1 MFLKEY
7 INNIK
12 TDNDFFKNKSW
23 LNTESLIE
31 HFEEKKIPSSASE
44 EWKNFRTTE
53 LSQINWE
60 IPKSNRE
67 IIIKEEVKKIKNSI
81 ILRNGFFDSELS
93 TFSDQ
98 DGINVNSI
106 EAYLQKNPDFIKSL
120 YNNPSKYAENR
131 LSGLCDEKPTS
142 LLSLNALLNNGIVV
156 EIEAKKKIS
165 ETINIV
171 NASYSNK
178 EDLLI
183 NPYIILICNDGSE
196 VDIKEVY
203 FNNNCWT
210 NAFLEAYI
218 EPSANLS
225 FSRVQKSMNN
235 SIKTASFN
243 CHLKKDSKLN
253 LKVYNRE
260 RSKEDI
266 RIFLKEENACANV
279 SGIVV
284 SSAKEES
291 DIFCKIVHE
300 ASLTNS
306 DQKWRLL
313 SAEKSKTSINGKIR
327 VNKGAK
333 KSNASFSSK
342 SLILDKGASSFS
354 KPELEILEDDVKCK
368 HGAAFGEIDKNT
380 VFFMQSRG
388 IKKEDAIIM
397 LVYAFINEISNTAKF
412 FHDDVVKEVEK
423 FFEKVNVNE

>member
-12 TDNDFFKNKSW
+12 TNNDFFKNKSW

-44 EWKNFRTTE
+44 EWKNFRTNE
-53 LSQINWE
+53 LSEVSWK
-60 IPKSNRE
+60 IPELN
-67 IIIKEEVKKIKNSI
+67 EETNVDQAVKKVKNSI
-81 ILRNGFFDSELS
+81 VLINGVFESDIS
-93 TFSDQ
+93 TFKNQ
-98 DGINVNSI
+98 EGINVI
-106 EAYLQKNPDFIKSL
+106 RTETYLKQNPSFIKNL
-120 YNNPSKYAENR
+120 YNNPKKYAENR
-131 LSGLCDEKPTS
+131 LSGLYDDKPTS
-142 LLSLNALLNNGIVV
+142 LLSLNTLLNKGIVV
-156 EIEAKKKIS
+156 ELEANKKIV

-171 NASYSNK
+171 NVSCSNK
-178 EDLLI
+178 VDLLI
-183 NPYIILICNDGSE
+183 NPYIILICNEGSE
-196 VDIKEVY
+196 ANFHEVY
-203 FNNNCWT
+203 FNKNCWT

-218 EPSANLS
+218 EPNATLF
-225 FSRVQKSMNN
+225 FSRVQKSMYK

-243 CHLKKDSKLN
+243 CHLKKDAKLN
-253 LKVYNRE
+253 LKVFNRE

-266 RIFLKEENACANV
+266 RIFLKEENACAQV

-284 SSAKEES
+284 SSSKDES
-291 DIFCKIVHE
+291 DVFCKIVHE
-300 ASLTNS
+300 AISTNS

-313 SAEKSKTSINGKIR
+313 SSEKAKTSINGKIR

-342 SLILDKGASSFS
+342 SLILNKGASSFS

-368 HGAAFGEIDKNT
+368 HGAAFGEIDKNI

-397 LVYAFINEISNTAKF
+397 LVYAFINEINNSDKGFN
-412 FHDDVVKEVEK
+412 DDVVKEVEK
-423 FFEKVNVNE
+423 FFEKVKINE